1 LFFKSVVIAKSAPSG
16 DFDMNVQKGK
26 IVSGGRLQ
34 LPAEM
39 RKQLGFEEGDAVLM
53 EVVNNELRIRSQRE
67 SIKRIQELL
76 KPLRPN
82 EGEKL
87 MSEELIADRRKEAEN
102 E

>member
-1 LFFKSVVIAKSAPSG
+1 
-16 DFDMNVQKGK
+16 MNVQRGK

-34 LPAEM
+34 IPADL
-39 RKQLGFEEGDAVLM
+39 RKQLGIEEGDSVVM

-76 KPLRPN
+76 KPYMPK
-82 EGEKL
+82 EGEMRL
-87 MSEELIADRRKEAEN
+87 SDELIADRRKEAEN

>member
-1 LFFKSVVIAKSAPSG
+1 
-16 DFDMNVQKGK
+16 MNIQRGK

-34 LPAEM
+34 IPADL
-39 RKQLGFEEGDAVLM
+39 RKQLGIKEGDSVVM

-76 KPLRPN
+76 KPFRAK
-82 EGEKL
+82 EGEML
-87 MSEELIADRRKEAEN
+87 ISDELIADRRKEAEN

>member
-1 LFFKSVVIAKSAPSG
+1 
-16 DFDMNVQKGK
+16 MNIQRGK

-34 LPAEM
+34 IPADL
-39 RKQLGFEEGDAVLM
+39 RKQLGIEEGDSVVM

-76 KPLRPN
+76 KPFRAK
-82 EGEKL
+82 EGEML
-87 MSEELIADRRKEAEN
+87 ISDELIADRRKEAEN

>member
-1 LFFKSVVIAKSAPSG
+1 
-16 DFDMNVQKGK
+16 MNIQRGK

-34 LPAEM
+34 IPADL
-39 RKQLGFEEGDAVLM
+39 RKQLGIEEGDSVVM

-76 KPLRPN
+76 KPFRAK
-82 EGEKL
+82 EGEIRV
-87 MSEELIADRRKEAEN
+87 SDELIADRRKEAEN

>member
-1 LFFKSVVIAKSAPSG
+1 
-16 DFDMNVQKGK
+16 MNVQKGK

-39 RKQLGFEEGDAVLM
+39 RKQLGLEEGDAVLM